1 MSDGVAMCD
10 MVMLRYMHYAYVVL
24 RRGLHHDGV
33 ILTCASACD
42 QKQNV
47 PVLHSTVSY
56 MDHTRVSTVIQRV
69 HTGRVHGC
77 T

>member
-42 QKQNV
+42 QKQNI
-47 PVLHSTVSY
+47 PGSAQY
-56 MDHTRVSTVIQRV
+56 MDHTLVSTVIQRV